1 MKKVIMFCLLS
12 GLFSHAGLA
21 ASQSVT
27 KQTKTEINGFEC
39 AKEVES
45 MVGLIGRGD
54 NFPQFLATDI
64 ATELNRQ
71 HAGSTLLKMECTG
84 EPQLKAETIPVTI
97 NNEEKQAIKTLSLS
111 FPLKITVKGG
121 KRPMTME
128 VEQNYL
134 VENFDEPEKRKLTQN
149 FIVKK

>member
-1 MKKVIMFCLLS
+1 MKKAIIFCLLS
-12 GLFSHAGLA
+12 GLFSPIVSA
-21 ASQSVT
+21 
-27 KQTKTEINGFEC
+27 KTLPATEQAKPEITGFDC

-45 MVGLIGRGD
+45 MIGLIGRGND
-54 NFPQFLATDI
+54 FPQFLATDI
-64 ATELNRQ
+64 TTELNRQ
-71 HAGSTLLKMECTG
+71 HAGSTLLKMTCIG
-84 EPQLKAETIPVTI
+84 EPQLKAETTPVI
-97 NNEEKQAIKTLSLS
+97 VDNQEKQALKTLSLT
-111 FPLKITVKGG
+111 FPLEITVKGG